1 MKVEFKKEQK
11 INLINC
17 EKIQVSEAFQNNS
30 AQIRCSVPIKI
41 KFLGKNPQIISI
53 HQTGT
58 AIKIKQAKL
67 ESYSTVKDR
76 SSWKNGSIR

>member
-1 MKVEFKKEQK
+1 MKGVVKKEQK

-30 AQIRCSVPIKI
+30 SQIRCSVPIKI
-41 KFLGKNPQIISI
+41 KFLGKPPQIVSV

-58 AIKIKQAKL
+58 ILK
-67 ESYSTVKDR
+67 VKHATQI
-76 SSWKNGSIR
+76 SSEPL